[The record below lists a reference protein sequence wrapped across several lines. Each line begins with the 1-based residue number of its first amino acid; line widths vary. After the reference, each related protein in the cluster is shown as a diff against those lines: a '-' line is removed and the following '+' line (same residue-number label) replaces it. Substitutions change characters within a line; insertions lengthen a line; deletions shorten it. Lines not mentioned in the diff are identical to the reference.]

1 MHELRNDE
9 VWILGAAGRV
19 GSRLARLLV
28 DRGVASVVLLGRSK
42 PSLVDLR
49 NDLGVT
55 VRMIEVDGLDAIVN
69 AVRTQR
75 PHVVVNLL
83 GSFAETSPAIA
94 AACMPGGRY
103 VDLASDLTAIAAIHA
118 LHIEAIDKGS
128 TLITGAGFGVLA
140 TEAPLVGLCRNRPT
154 PTRVRVAAL
163 GSFASEE
170 GVMGDAFARTSV
182 DVLVTGGRRYR
193 GGRLE
198 PTRLGSDV
206 RQHELPDGTNVTS
219 AAVPSGELFA
229 AHTVSGAPDV
239 DFTSALA
246 PTAPFVRTALPVLSW
261 LLRYPAMRRLMIR
274 QMSASK
280 TKEAPR
286 PRPHSWGYA
295 VAEWADGTRREA
307 WLRAEDSMDFTAESA
322 AAVVMTLRRD
332 EVKTGACTPAAA
344 FGPQIAVNAGAK
356 LLFDGC

>member
-1 MHELRNDE
+1 MHEPRNDE

-19 GSRLARLLV
+19 GGRLAGLLV
-28 DRGVASVVLLGRSK
+28 DRGVTGVVLVGR
-42 PSLVDLR
+42 PSARLVDLHD
-49 NDLGVT
+49 DLGVA
-55 VRMIEVDGLDAIVN
+55 VRTIEVDGLDAIVN

-83 GSFAETSPAIA
+83 GAFGDTGPAIA
-94 AACMPGGRY
+94 TACMPGGRY

-118 LHIEAIDKGS
+118 LDVEAVDSGS

-140 TEAPLVGLCRNRPT
+140 TEAPLVGLCQNRPA
-154 PTRVRVAAL
+154 PARVRVAAL
-163 GSFASEE
+163 GSFASQK
-170 GVMGDAFARTSV
+170 GVMGEAFARTSV

-246 PTAPFVRTALPVLSW
+246 PTAPFVRAALPLLSW

-286 PRPHSWGYA
+286 PRPHSWGHA

-307 WLRAEDSMDFTAESA
+307 WLRAEDSMDFTAASV
-322 AAVVMTLRRD
+322 AAVVTALRRD
-332 EVKTGACTPAAA
+332 DVKTGAYTPAAA
-344 FGPQIAVNAGAK
+344 FGPQIAVDAGAT
-356 LLFDGC
+356 LIVDGR